1 VAKKRAN
8 RAPIRTSVTRTTAR
22 NATASDV
29 DTESGILSS
38 VAPPVLPGTDH
49 TGSNRF
55 PNVVRGAGILVALAA
70 AAALHLGRQREVG
83 AWRSVWAEDG
93 SVFLTDA
100 HRDFAGTF
108 LAQNGGYVH
117 VVPRMIAGVTAL
129 LPVDH
134 AATAIAVGGSAV
146 VALAAAFVYLASRS
160 VLRSQWARLGLAGA
174 VLFLPV
180 AGSELYANALN
191 LHFYLLFAC
200 FWALFWQSETWGAL
214 GSRSAVALAATLSD
228 PLAALFLPL
237 AVVAP
242 VARRSLRALAVSCSF
257 FAGLVTQ
264 AILMRGGESPERNW
278 VFRLSD
284 LPDIFSLRVAG
295 GLLVGDRY
303 LDDLWLALGRAFSYT
318 ALLVVSVVIVYL
330 LLRGTRA
337 TAAFALISLG
347 YAGLFFGVHLVGR
360 GTGGMDPELGTFHLN
375 GARYVLLPFL
385 FVLAALLALIDTAGA
400 SRVRARWMRGVAWL
414 WLVALL
420 LANYPIGPN
429 QRSSGPRWSEELTEA
444 HRMCAKSEARIAR
457 ILVAPAP
464 PQVWF
469 ARIPCPRP

>member
-1 VAKKRAN
+1 MSA
-8 RAPIRTSVTRTTAR
+8 TRTTAR
-22 NATASDV
+22 KATASNV
-29 DTESGILSS
+29 DTDSGILSS
-38 VAPPVLPGTDH
+38 VAPPVLQGKDH
-49 TGSNRF
+49 TGSNRI
-55 PNVVRGAGILVALAA
+55 PNVVRGGGILVALSA
-70 AAALHLGRQREVG
+70 AAALHLGRQREDG
-83 AWRSVWAEDG
+83 AWRSLWAEDG

-100 HRDFAGTF
+100 HRDLVGTF

-117 VVPRMIAGVTAL
+117 VVPRIIAGVAAL
-129 LPVDH
+129 LPVEH

-146 VALAAAFVYLASRS
+146 VALAAVFVYVASRS

-174 VLFLPV
+174 VLVLPV

-200 FWALFWQSETWGAL
+200 FWALFWQSETWVAL

-237 AVVAP
+237 AAVAP
-242 VARRSLRALAVSCSF
+242 VAHRSLRTLAVSGSF

-278 VFRLSD
+278 VFRLGD

-303 LDDLWLALGRAFSYT
+303 LDELWLALGRGFSYT

-330 LLRGTRA
+330 LLRSTRA

-347 YAGLFFGVHLVGR
+347 YAGLFFCVHLVGR
-360 GTGGMDPELGTFHLN
+360 GTGGMDPELGSFHLN

-385 FVLAALLALIDTAGA
+385 FLLAALLALIDTAGV
-400 SRVRARWMRGVAWL
+400 SKMGARWMRRAACL
-414 WLVALL
+414 WLLVLL

-429 QRSSGPRWSEELTEA
+429 LRSSGPRWSDELTEA
-444 HRMCAKSEARIAR
+444 RQMCATRGTPIAR

-469 ARIPCPRP
+469 ARIPCSRP